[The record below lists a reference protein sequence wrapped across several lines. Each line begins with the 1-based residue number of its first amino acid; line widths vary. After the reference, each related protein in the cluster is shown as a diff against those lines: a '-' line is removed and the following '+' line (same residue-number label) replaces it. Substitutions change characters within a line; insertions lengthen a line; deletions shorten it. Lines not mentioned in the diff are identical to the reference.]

1 MNNKSIHSCPALY
14 YSVNKNKALYVLFN
28 AAVHICKIQE
38 DSVSCL
44 SRHIKIEVIA
54 KVRQCDAV

>member
-1 MNNKSIHSCPALY
+1 M
-14 YSVNKNKALYVLFN
+14 VLYVLFN
-28 AAVHICKIQE
+28 AVVNICKIQE
-38 DSVSCL
+38 DSASCL